1 MKSPLTG
8 EQLSNVFSEFEPHL
22 IPQTF
27 NVDEELLNTIEKIH
41 SIQLTSKK
49 CLKTCKTGNS

>member
-27 NVDEELLNTIEKIH
+27 NVDEELLNTIEKNPFYTID
-41 SIQLTSKK
+41 K
-49 CLKTCKTGNS
+49 